1 MLRKSFHLFAASALA
16 VALFAGEVAA
26 QETIKV
32 GLVMPLTGVLG
43 PVGKQAV
50 AGARLYVAQHGD
62 MVAGHKIELVVRD
75 DASVPDNSKRIT
87 QELIVSDKVAILGGG
102 LTPNVL
108 AIAPLVN
115 ESKTA
120 TVVMVSGTS
129 IVTERSP
136 YFVRTSWT
144 HAQQASVLA
153 NWAAKN
159 GSKRATIISSDWA
172 PGREASGVFSATF
185 IQAGG
190 TIVEALKVPLANPD
204 FAPFLQRARDG
215 NPDTLYVFVPASQ
228 AAILAKQFVERGLDK
243 SGIKLIGPGDIADDE
258 DLPGMSDAMIGTV
271 TAGFYSAHHPSAMN
285 KEYVAAFQKANANV
299 RPNFISVSAYDGMH
313 LIYQALKKTE
323 GKTGGPALVEAMK
336 GMAWE
341 SPRGPMSIDPRTRDV
356 VQDIYIRRVEKVDGA
371 LYSVEFETFKA
382 INDPTKVATR

>member
-1 MLRKSFHLFAASALA
+1 LLAVSALA
-16 VALFAGEVAA
+16 GCAALFPGEVLAE
-26 QETIKV
+26 ETIKI
-32 GLVMPLTGVLG
+32 GLVMPLTGILG

-50 AGARLYVAQHGD
+50 AGARLYVARHGD
-62 MVAGHKIELVVRD
+62 MVGGRKIELIVRD
-75 DASVPDNSKRIT
+75 DASIPDNSKRLT
-87 QELIVSDKVAILGGG
+87 QELLVSDKVAILGGG

-115 ESKTA
+115 ESKTT

-153 NWAAKN
+153 KWAAKN
-159 GSKRATIISSDWA
+159 GSKRATIIASDWA
-172 PGREASGVFSATF
+172 PGHEASGVFASTF
-185 IQAGG
+185 TQAGG
-190 TIVEALKVPLANPD
+190 SVVETLKVPLANPD

-215 NPDTLYVFVPASQ
+215 NPDTLFIFVPASQ

-258 DLPGMSDAMIGTV
+258 DLPGMSEAMVGMV
-271 TAGFYSAHHPSAMN
+271 TAGFYSAYHPSQIN
-285 KEYVAAFQKANANV
+285 KDYVAAFQKANSNV

-313 LIYQALKKTE
+313 LIYEALKKTG
-323 GKTGGPALVEAMK
+323 GKTDGPALVEAMK

-341 SPRGPMSIDPRTRDV
+341 SPRGPMSIDPKTRDV

-371 LYSVEFETFKA
+371 LYSVEFEIFKA
-382 INDPTKVATR
+382 IADPTKLANN